1 MYNPPGCY
9 EESMK
14 YHLFTDG
21 ACQPNPGKGGWA
33 FIVYPETHPK
43 KRAVRSGYEAIAT
56 NNRMEITAVLEGLK
70 YISRTLNDSPEIT
83 LFSDSKYILGAIN
96 SWMEMWVKNNWKRK
110 DKKPV
115 LNDDLWRQMHFLS
128 EKISI
133 SCIHIKGH
141 SGHPEN
147 EECDQLAVVEIQR
160 NK

>member
-1 MYNPPGCY
+1 
-9 EESMK
+9 MK

-33 FIVYPETHPK
+33 FILYPKAQSK
-43 KRAVRSGYEAIAT
+43 KRIVRSGYEAKST

-70 YISRTLNDSPEIT
+70 YVSKSFNKSPEFT
-83 LFSDSKYILGAIN
+83 LFADSKYILQAIG
-96 SWMEMWVKNNWKRK
+96 SWMKTWVKNDWKRK

-115 LNDDLWRQMHFLS
+115 LNLDLWKQIYTLS
-128 EKISI
+128 QDIQI
-133 SCIHIKGH
+133 TCVHVKGH

-147 EECDQLAVVEIQR
+147 EECDQLAVAEIQA